1 MKFKILESNDS
12 DYDSTDKNF
21 YYSWDWAMLKRK
33 VAKNKGK
40 NITFNPLEAEFQ
52 ELYHYWRIERRD
64 TIIQRVLLLIML
76 MLVCV
81 LIFSLMQEVMNVT

>member
-21 YYSWDWAMLKRK
+21 YYSWDWVILKRK
-33 VAKNKGK
+33 VAKNPT
-40 NITFNPLEAEFQ
+40 NMTFNPLEVEFQ
-52 ELYHYWRIERRD
+52 NLYRYWKIERRD
-64 TIIQRVLLLIML
+64 TIIQRVLLLIIL

>member
-52 ELYHYWRIERRD
+52 ELYHYWKIERRD
-64 TIIQRVLLLIML
+64 TTIQRVLLSTMFI
-76 MLVCV
+76 LVTG
-81 LIFSLMQEVMNVT
+81 LIFLLMQEVVNV

>member
-33 VAKNKGK
+33 VAKNPT
-40 NITFNPLEAEFQ
+40 NMTFNPLEVEFQ
-52 ELYHYWRIERRD
+52 NLYRYWKIERRD
-64 TIIQRVLLLIML
+64 TIIQRVLLLIIL